1 MPLPSSG
8 AISISQIR
16 TELGTSSGSLRTLS
30 SLAGFSTPDAMS
42 EFYGY
47 SAAVTVNVN
56 VYVPSTMNCYNYFTF
71 SASTE
76 SAVAVNTNVG
86 VNIYWYGDLGG
97 YIAGY
102 LTISSGNYCGSVS
115 IYTDSSINCIGEY
128 ISNIFWDMNP
138 TSNAGQN
145 YVAFNWYTDF
155 FPCDIY

>member
-47 SAAVTVNVN
+47 SNAVTIGIDA
-56 VYVPSTMNCYNYFTF
+56 YVPYNLGCYNYYTF
-71 SASTE
+71 AAATVSAQ
-76 SAVAVNTNVG
+76 AVNTTLS

-102 LTISSGNYCGSVS
+102 LTINSGNYCGSTS
-115 IYTDSSINCIGEY
+115 IYTGGSINCIGEY
-128 ISNIFWDMNP
+128 ISNIGWDVSP
-138 TSNAGQN
+138 TSSGNQV
-145 YVAFNWYTDF
+145 YVPNTYYTDF
-155 FPCDIY
+155 LPC

>member
-1 MPLPSSG
+1 MPLPTSG

-30 SLAGFSTPDAMS
+30 SLAGKSTPDAMS

-47 SAAVTVNVN
+47 SNALPIGIDA
-56 VYVPSTMNCYNYFTF
+56 YVPYSLGCYNYFTF
-71 SASTE
+71 SATTVS
-76 SAVAVNTNVG
+76 SQAVNTNLG

-102 LTISSGNYCGSVS
+102 LTISSGSYCGSVS
-115 IYTDSSINCIGEY
+115 VYTGGSINCIGEN
-128 ISNIFWDMNP
+128 ISNISWEVNP
-138 TSNAGQN
+138 TSSGNQSYFPN
-145 YVAFNWYTDF
+145 TYYTDF